1 MKMFFPTSL
10 VQRVTRHS
18 LKLVINRR
26 LNTEIFHF
34 VLSTVPKKSEY
45 LVLSNMWGEKNVNKI
60 AWCWTTT
67 DIYYSL
73 PAKEF

>member
-1 MKMFFPTSL
+1 MKEFFPTSL
-10 VQRVTRHS
+10 VQRVTRYS
-18 LKLVINRR
+18 FKLVINRR
-26 LNTEIFHF
+26 LNIEIFHF
-34 VLSTVPKKSEY
+34 VLCTVPKKSEY
-45 LVLSNMWGEKNVNKI
+45 LVLPKFGREKNVNKL

>member
-1 MKMFFPTSL
+1 MMTCDKCPKLDVSLRYQAAIADSLQQRPL

-45 LVLSNMWGEKNVNKI
+45 LVLPNFVR
-60 AWCWTTT
+60 
-67 DIYYSL
+67 
-73 PAKEF
+73 

>member
-1 MKMFFPTSL
+1 MKAVFPTSL
-10 VQRVTRHS
+10 VQRVTGHS

-45 LVLSNMWGEKNVNKI
+45 LVFPKFGQICEVKKNVNKI
-60 AWCWTTT
+60 A
-67 DIYYSL
+67 
-73 PAKEF
+73 